1 MAMRRK
7 PVRAGRGRGQDQG
20 RGLIDEHDSQT
31 PSSGFGDTEMRMS
44 PPHESAEG
52 HPSHAASGPIHSVA
66 GLDSQG
72 AAPTASCK
80 CI

>member
-1 MAMRRK
+1 MTRQRK
-7 PVRAGRGRGQDQG
+7 HIQAAQGQGQG
-20 RGLIDEHDSQT
+20 RGFIDEHESPT
-31 PSSGFGDTEMRMS
+31 LSSGFEDTDIQIS

-52 HPSHAASGPIHSVA
+52 HPSHESYNPIHSVT
-66 GLDSQG
+66 GLDLQG